1 MAWSEK
7 ECRCGRSCPS
17 RSAGNSSV
25 TSGHLGGLARQ
36 RNLQLRNPEGGNLVR
51 SFGGIV
57 QNHRQTHAGFGET
70 CLRGLGGISLINVA
84 DAKMLLEHAL
94 SHVIVIGAALQFHV
108 WFDADFF
115 RERIV
120 YGGLGSVVAF
130 PSPIVGVGACCF
142 PSDALCV
149 GLLVPPGGRT
159 VRIWDFP

>member
-7 ECRCGRSCPS
+7 ECQCGRSCES
-17 RSAGNSSV
+17 RSDGNWSV
-25 TSGHLGGLARQ
+25 PSGHWGGLAR
-36 RNLQLRNPEGGNLVR
+36 RRNPQIRNPDGRNLVR

-57 QNHRQTHAGFGET
+57 QNHRQAHAGFGET

-120 YGGLGSVVAF
+120 YGGLGSVRGF
-130 PSPIVGVGACCF
+130 PRPLVDVDACSF

-149 GLLVPPGGRT
+149 ELLV
-159 VRIWDFP
+159 